1 MPNKQ
6 IAVCIIV
13 ENLPLPF
20 DRRVMQEAR
29 ALRDAGYHVSVIC
42 PKGRGFEKSRE
53 TLEGIEIYRHR
64 IWEASGALG
73 YFLEYAW
80 ALTAEF
86 LLALRI
92 YARTRFRVLQ
102 ACNPPDTIFLI
113 ALFFKLFGVRFIFDH
128 HDLNPELFEAKF
140 QRRGFGYKLVCW
152 AERLTFRTAN
162 VAIATNESYR
172 EVALVRGGMNRDRTF
187 VVRSCPDLN
196 RVRKQAPRPEL
207 MEGRRYMVVYLGVMG
222 RQDGIDLWLQSIATI
237 VHQQKRED
245 ILFVLIGAG
254 TELPPLKALAA
265 QLGLESCTRFTG
277 RISDKEVS
285 AYLSTATVGIAPD
298 PATPMNDKST
308 MNKILEYMAYG
319 VPVVLYSL
327 TEGRRSAGDAALYA
341 RNGDTEDF
349 AQKVLTVLDSDS
361 LRAKLG
367 ECGRKRIEESL
378 NWEIEKRAL
387 LEAYARALRP

>member
-1 MPNKQ
+1 
-6 IAVCIIV
+6 
-13 ENLPLPF
+13 
-20 DRRVMQEAR
+20 
-29 ALRDAGYHVSVIC
+29 
-42 PKGRGFEKSRE
+42 
-53 TLEGIEIYRHR
+53 
-64 IWEASGALG
+64 
-73 YFLEYAW
+73 
-80 ALTAEF
+80 
-86 LLALRI
+86 
-92 YARTRFRVLQ
+92 
-102 ACNPPDTIFLI
+102 
-113 ALFFKLFGVRFIFDH
+113 
-128 HDLNPELFEAKF
+128 
-140 QRRGFGYKLVCW
+140 
-152 AERLTFRTAN
+152 
-162 VAIATNESYR
+162 
-172 EVALVRGGMNRDRTF
+172 
-187 VVRSCPDLN
+187 
-196 RVRKQAPRPEL
+196 
-207 MEGRRYMVVYLGVMG
+207 
-222 RQDGIDLWLQSIATI
+222 
-237 VHQQKRED
+237 
-245 ILFVLIGAG
+245 
-254 TELPPLKALAA
+254 
-265 QLGLESCTRFTG
+265 LESCTRFTG